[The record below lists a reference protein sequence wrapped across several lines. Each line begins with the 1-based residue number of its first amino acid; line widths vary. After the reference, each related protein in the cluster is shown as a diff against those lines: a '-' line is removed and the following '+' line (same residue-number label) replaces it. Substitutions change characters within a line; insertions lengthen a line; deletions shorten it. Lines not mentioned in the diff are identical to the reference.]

1 MQQRPDLSRV
11 ELRQGLAH
19 ELEFLQD
26 GSVDLVILNSV
37 VQYFPSVTYFLKVLA
52 QAVRVTREGG
62 HIFLGDVRNLALLDA
77 FAASVQLHKA
87 PGSMTSERLRQLVLQ
102 STQKEEELL
111 LDAGIF
117 QELARRWPRIGR
129 ASVALKAGDY
139 DNELSRYR
147 YDVTLSIGPK
157 YHSSATGRMARMG
170 QRWRVAAR
178 VTRAI
183 CATAAKVRS
192 EFVEFLTPAYQVRL
206 QRCGCCQVRA
216 VLMLA
221 RFKRPRNRRRG
232 EHPNTVVQLSHELG
246 VDLAWQGFRND
257 GIYDAI
263 FNPGWDPS
271 EKLRGCVR

>member
-1 MQQRPDLSRV
+1 MLESGNCSRRRVLEIGCGSGLLLTRIAPDCESYTGLDFSASVIEQLDGYVRQRPDLSRV

-62 HIFLGDVRNLALLDA
+62 NIFLGDVRNLALLDA

-111 LDAGIF
+111 LDAAIF

-129 ASVALKAGDY
+129 ATVALKAGDY

-147 YDVTLSIGPK
+147 YDVTLSIGAK
-157 YHSSATGRMARMG
+157 YQDSPTGANG
-170 QRWRVAAR
+170 LSG
-178 VTRAI
+178 TRHGAWQQELREAI
-183 CATAAKVRS
+183 CA
-192 EFVEFLTPAYQVRL
+192 
-206 QRCGCCQVRA
+206 
-216 VLMLA
+216 
-221 RFKRPRNRRRG
+221 
-232 EHPNTVVQLSHELG
+232 
-246 VDLAWQGFRND
+246 
-257 GIYDAI
+257 
-263 FNPGWDPS
+263 
-271 EKLRGCVR
+271 